1 MPMTQ
6 TTGRAWSLPASRTA
20 GWELFLAVALV
31 LLTALAAQI
40 RIPLPFTPVPVT
52 LQVLVVLSAGYLL
65 RPLAAAGCMSA
76 YLLIGTAGAP
86 VFSGAAA
93 GSAALTGLT
102 GGYLLAMPL
111 AALVVSLLAGRA
123 GGPAGR
129 IAAGSTGLAIIY
141 LSGAMWLSA
150 VTGSAASGI
159 GQLLALS
166 LLPFLAF
173 DLVKLAAA
181 EWLTRPFRR
190 TP

>member
-1 MPMTQ
+1 VTV
-6 TTGRAWSLPASRTA
+6 SRRD
-20 GWELFLAVALV
+20 FL
-31 LLTALAAQI
+31 
-40 RIPLPFTPVPVT
+40 
-52 LQVLVVLSAGYLL
+52 
-65 RPLAAAGCMSA
+65 
-76 YLLIGTAGAP
+76 
-86 VFSGAAA
+86 
-93 GSAALTGLT
+93 SAALTGLT

-141 LSGAMWLSA
+141 LSGAIWLSA

-173 DLVKLAAA
+173 DLMKLAAA